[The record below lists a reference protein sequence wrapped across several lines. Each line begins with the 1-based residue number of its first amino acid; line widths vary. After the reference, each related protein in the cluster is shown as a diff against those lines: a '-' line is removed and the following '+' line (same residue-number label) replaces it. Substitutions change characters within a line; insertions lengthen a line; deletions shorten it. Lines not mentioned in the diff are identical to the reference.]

1 MLVGPQVGRRP
12 VAHGKLAGRWRRCSP
27 INYGDCLF
35 EDKGLQ
41 GQAAGLCQL
50 ADIGILHDGVRRQG
64 RRRAQF
70 HHMARVQARDAGNG
84 DRARGR
90 GVIGNARALGIVAR
104 QPALRHQHV
113 HGGTV
118 DLEWREHMEAGLA
131 LVGAVVQVH
140 RPGGHEAAR
149 HGNAAVFD
157 RLRIGRQQGCG
168 RQCQRCGQVARFQPG
183 GAGDFFIA
191 TALLP
196 LRQRDPQGHQ

>member
-1 MLVGPQVGRRP
+1 MLVGAQVGRRP
-12 VAHGKLAGRWRRCSP
+12 VAHGKRAGRWRCRNS
-27 INYGDCLF
+27 CLF
-35 EDKGLQ
+35 ENEGLQ
-41 GQAAGLCQL
+41 GKAAGPRQL
-50 ADIGILHDGVRRQG
+50 ADIGILHDGVRCQS

-70 HHMARVQARDAGNG
+70 HHVTRVQARDAGDG
-84 DRARGR
+84 DGAGRR

-104 QPALRHQHV
+104 QPALCHQHV

-118 DLEWREHMEAGLA
+118 NLKWREYMEAGLA

-140 RPGGHEAAR
+140 RPGGYKMAR
-149 HGNAAVFD
+149 DGDAAVFD
-157 RLRIGRQQGCG
+157 RLRIGRQQGRG
-168 RQCQRCGQVARFQPG
+168 RQCQWRGEVARFKAG